1 MSPLPPPHSDE
12 EGTSRGT
19 KKAPEMPV
27 HVELE
32 TEPPHRK
39 PGRPRLDISANFQD
53 TGEMA
58 NNSHRLV
65 WCIACI
71 KSGRPMFKRDR
82 MPARGDLML
91 RHLQACKHVDESV
104 KQRFRKSPPPPR
116 SASVSSAGESK
127 ARKTGVASAISEPGP
142 LSSAINYQHH
152 HHHHQNSTISTSSR
166 GGYHH
171 GQQQQQ
177 RPGTAPLTLP
187 SIATAVS
194 LSPVGA
200 VGQLTLTMPPPL
212 PLPLRPPY
220 SMGSSHSPSNLDNQL
235 PRIRSPQMRSAT
247 SMELPS
253 ISRRPHPYLGRSEPY
268 NGHHHGSPAPP
279 ALRGMHGSPPHLG
292 LRVSSDSSSRTPSS
306 VHTSPSLLST
316 GIVVNPL
323 RRRLRMGSA
332 ALGIVLQIASADSAR
347 VAARLGYDWACVDV
361 GEEHY
366 ARGPT
371 GSSVMAAMVAA
382 ICATSVVCAAVV
394 RVPHSPHWP
403 GYVWAAIEAG
413 AHAVIVPGVRDREHV
428 RTVVA
433 ECRRAAATQGSVD
446 GPVHDVL
453 VIPQID
459 SLEAV
464 EEILLVDGVDAAII
478 NTSLPALVDR
488 ALRAAHQRAV
498 PVGADCRDA
507 GVARRMLAQGF
518 QIASVA
524 VDAELLQAA
533 AVDQLRLAQAP

>member
-1 MSPLPPPHSDE
+1 
-12 EGTSRGT
+12 
-19 KKAPEMPV
+19 
-27 HVELE
+27 
-32 TEPPHRK
+32 
-39 PGRPRLDISANFQD
+39 
-53 TGEMA
+53 
-58 NNSHRLV
+58 
-65 WCIACI
+65 
-71 KSGRPMFKRDR
+71 MFKRDR

-127 ARKTGVASAISEPGP
+127 ARKTGVASAVSEPGP

-152 HHHHQNSTISTSSR
+152 QHHHQNSTISTSSR

-200 VGQLTLTMPPPL
+200 VGQLALTMPPPL

-323 RRRLRMGSA
+323 RRKLRMGSA

-347 VAARLGYDWACVDV
+347 VAARLGYDWACIDV

-371 GSSVMAAMVAA
+371 GSS
-382 ICATSVVCAAVV
+382 
-394 RVPHSPHWP
+394 
-403 GYVWAAIEAG
+403 
-413 AHAVIVPGVRDREHV
+413 
-428 RTVVA
+428 
-433 ECRRAAATQGSVD
+433 
-446 GPVHDVL
+446 
-453 VIPQID
+453 
-459 SLEAV
+459 
-464 EEILLVDGVDAAII
+464 
-478 NTSLPALVDR
+478 
-488 ALRAAHQRAV
+488 
-498 PVGADCRDA
+498 
-507 GVARRMLAQGF
+507 
-518 QIASVA
+518 
-524 VDAELLQAA
+524 
-533 AVDQLRLAQAP
+533 

>member
-127 ARKTGVASAISEPGP
+127 ARKTG
-142 LSSAINYQHH
+142 
-152 HHHHQNSTISTSSR
+152 
-166 GGYHH
+166 
-171 GQQQQQ
+171 QQQ

-200 VGQLTLTMPPPL
+200 VGQLALTMPPPL

-323 RRRLRMGSA
+323 RRKLRMGSA

-347 VAARLGYDWACVDV
+347 VAARLGYDWACIDV

-428 RTVVA
+428 RAVVA

>member
-12 EGTSRGT
+12 EDTSRGT

-32 TEPPHRK
+32 TEPPQRK

-58 NNSHRLV
+58 NHSHRLV

-91 RHLQACKHVDESV
+91 RHLQACKYVEESV

-127 ARKTGVASAISEPGP
+127 ARKAGVANAISEPGP
-142 LSSAINYQHH
+142 LSSAISYNHH
-152 HHHHQNSTISTSSR
+152 HQHHQNSTIATSSR
-166 GGYHH
+166 GGYHQ
-171 GQQQQQ
+171 GQQQ
-177 RPGTAPLTLP
+177 RPGTAPVTLP

-194 LSPVGA
+194 MSPVGA
-200 VGQLTLTMPPPL
+200 VGQPSLTMPPPL

-220 SMGSSHSPSNLDNQL
+220 SMGSSHSPSNLENQL
-235 PRIRSPQMRSAT
+235 PRIRSPQIRSAT

-253 ISRRPHPYLGRSEPY
+253 ISRRPHPYLGRPEPY
-268 NGHHHGSPAPP
+268 NGYHHGSPAPP
-279 ALRGMHGSPPHLG
+279 ALRGMHASPPHLG
-292 LRVSSDSSSRTPSS
+292 LRVSPESSSRTPSS
-306 VHTSPSLLST
+306 AHTSPSLLSA
-316 GIVVNPL
+316 GAVVNPL

-347 VAARLGYDWACVDV
+347 VSARLGYDWACVDV

-366 ARGPT
+366 VRGPS
-371 GSSVMAAMVAA
+371 GSSAMAAMVAA
-382 ICATSVVCAAVV
+382 ICAASVVCAAVV

-413 AHAVIVPGVRDREHV
+413 AHAVIVPGVRDREHM
-428 RTVVA
+428 RAVVA

-446 GPVHDVL
+446 GPAHDVL

-459 SLEAV
+459 CLDAV
-464 EEILLVDGVDAAII
+464 DEVLSADGIDAAII
-478 NTSLPALVDR
+478 AASSPALVDR
-488 ALRAAHQRAV
+488 ALRAAHHRAV

-507 GVARRMLAQGF
+507 GAARRMLAQGF
-518 QIASVA
+518 RIASVA
-524 VDAELLQAA
+524 VDADLLQAA